1 MLVIQKSLQ
10 QSEVSDIVWRNKME
24 RLINKEYKFYIF
36 LSILIIVISGIS
48 FAYLF
53 SLVCAV
59 LVCIIELILFII
71 FIVYTNRR
79 YDEIKQL
86 NVYLMDVY
94 TGGEVMDIR
103 DNEEGELSILKND
116 LYKVTRTL
124 KEQSLQLQ
132 EDKVFL
138 ADTLSN
144 ISHQLKTPLT
154 SMMLMNDVMLDENLP
169 SDKKQQFMQMT
180 HHQLERMQW
189 LVSSLLTLS
198 KIDANAIIFKEEKI
212 NAKELI
218 EMAVE
223 SQLIPMEIKHQQLSI
238 ECDEHCYIKG
248 DMKWLSE
255 ALLNIIKNCVEH
267 AQESGTIKIKCM
279 STPLFVNLVIQDN
292 GEGISKEDLPHIFER
307 FYKGKQTNKDSVGIG
322 LAMAKALIN
331 HNHGKIEVTSDKKH
345 GTTFLIQL
353 QKDSD

>member
-1 MLVIQKSLQ
+1 
-10 QSEVSDIVWRNKME
+10 ME
-24 RLINKEYKFYIF
+24 KLINKEYKYFLFISIF
-36 LSILIIVISGIS
+36 IIIISGIS

-53 SLVCAV
+53 SPVCAV
-59 LVCIIELILFII
+59 LVCIIEAILVVI

-79 YDEIKQL
+79 YDEIRQL
-86 NVYLMDVY
+86 NIYLMDVY

-103 DNEEGELSILKND
+103 DNQEGELSILKND

-132 EDKVFL
+132 KDKVFL

-198 KIDANAIIFKEEKI
+198 KIDANTIIFKEDKI
-212 NAKELI
+212 DAKELI
-218 EMAVE
+218 DMAVE
-223 SQLIPMEIKHQQLSI
+223 SQLIPMEIKRQQLLI
-238 ECDEHCYIKG
+238 ECDEHCYIKS
-248 DMKWLSE
+248 DMKWLAE
-255 ALLNIIKNCVEH
+255 ALLNIIKNCIEH
-267 AQESGTIKIKCM
+267 TQEMGTIKIKCV

-331 HNHGKIEVTSDKKH
+331 QNHGKIEVTSHEKR
-345 GTTFLIQL
+345 GTTFMIQL
-353 QKDSD
+353 QKNSD

>member
-1 MLVIQKSLQ
+1 
-10 QSEVSDIVWRNKME
+10 ME
-24 RLINKEYKFYIF
+24 RLINKEYKYFLFISIF
-36 LSILIIVISGIS
+36 IIIISGIS

-53 SLVCAV
+53 SPVCAV
-59 LVCIIELILFII
+59 LVCIIEVILVVIFII
-71 FIVYTNRR
+71 YTNRR
-79 YDEIKQL
+79 YDEIKRL
-86 NVYLMDVY
+86 NIYLMDVY

-103 DNEEGELSILKND
+103 DNQEGELSILKND

-132 EDKVFL
+132 KDKVFL

-198 KIDANAIIFKEEKI
+198 KIDANTIIFKEDKI
-212 NAKELI
+212 GAKELI
-218 EMAVE
+218 DMAVE
-223 SQLIPMEIKHQQLSI
+223 SQLIPMEIKRQQLLI

-248 DMKWLSE
+248 DMKWLAE
-255 ALLNIIKNCVEH
+255 ALLNIIKNCIEH
-267 AQESGTIKIKCM
+267 TQEMGTIKIKCM

-331 HNHGKIEVTSDKKH
+331 QNHGKIEVTSHEKR
-345 GTTFLIQL
+345 GTTFMIQL
-353 QKDSD
+353 QKNSD

>member
-1 MLVIQKSLQ
+1 
-10 QSEVSDIVWRNKME
+10 ME
-24 RLINKEYKFYIF
+24 RLINKEYKYFLFISIF
-36 LSILIIVISGIS
+36 IIIISGIS

-53 SLVCAV
+53 SPVCAV
-59 LVCIIELILFII
+59 LVCIIEEILVVIFII
-71 FIVYTNRR
+71 YTNRR
-79 YDEIKQL
+79 YDEIKRL
-86 NVYLMDVY
+86 NIYLMDVY

-103 DNEEGELSILKND
+103 DNQEGELSILKND

-132 EDKVFL
+132 KDKVFL

-198 KIDANAIIFKEEKI
+198 KIDANTIIFKEDKI
-212 NAKELI
+212 DAKELI
-218 EMAVE
+218 DMAVE
-223 SQLIPMEIKHQQLSI
+223 SQLIPMEIKRQQLLV

-248 DMKWLSE
+248 DMKWLAE
-255 ALLNIIKNCVEH
+255 ALLNIIKNCIEH
-267 AQESGTIKIKCM
+267 TQEMGTIKIKCM

-331 HNHGKIEVTSDKKH
+331 QNHGKIEVTSDVKH
-345 GTTFLIQL
+345 GTTFMIQL
-353 QKDSD
+353 QKNSD

>member
-1 MLVIQKSLQ
+1 
-10 QSEVSDIVWRNKME
+10 ME
-24 RLINKEYKFYIF
+24 KLINKEYKYFLFISIF
-36 LSILIIVISGIS
+36 IIIISGIS

-53 SLVCAV
+53 SPVCAV
-59 LVCIIELILFII
+59 LVCIIEAILIII
-71 FIVYTNRR
+71 FIIYTNRR
-79 YDEIKQL
+79 YDVIRQL
-86 NVYLMDVY
+86 NIYLMDVY

-103 DNEEGELSILKND
+103 DNQEGELSILKND

-132 EDKVFL
+132 KDKVFL

-198 KIDANAIIFKEEKI
+198 KIDANTIIFKEDKI
-212 NAKELI
+212 DAKELI
-218 EMAVE
+218 DMAVE
-223 SQLIPMEIKHQQLSI
+223 SQLIPMEIKRQQLLI

-248 DMKWLSE
+248 DMKWLAE
-255 ALLNIIKNCVEH
+255 ALLNIIKNCIEH
-267 AQESGTIKIKCM
+267 TQEMGTIKIKCM

-331 HNHGKIEVTSDKKH
+331 QNHGKIEVTSHEKR
-345 GTTFLIQL
+345 GTTFMIQL
-353 QKDSD
+353 QKNSD

>member
-1 MLVIQKSLQ
+1 
-10 QSEVSDIVWRNKME
+10 ME
-24 RLINKEYKFYIF
+24 RLINKEYKYFLFISIF
-36 LSILIIVISGIS
+36 IIIISGIS

-53 SLVCAV
+53 SPVCAV
-59 LVCIIELILFII
+59 LVCIIEAILVVIFII
-71 FIVYTNRR
+71 YTNRR
-79 YDEIKQL
+79 YDEIKRL
-86 NVYLMDVY
+86 NIYLMDVY

-103 DNEEGELSILKND
+103 DNQEGELSILKND

-132 EDKVFL
+132 KDKVFL

-198 KIDANAIIFKEEKI
+198 KIDANTIIFKEDKI
-212 NAKELI
+212 DAKELI
-218 EMAVE
+218 DMAVE
-223 SQLIPMEIKHQQLSI
+223 SQLIPMEIKRQQLLI

-248 DMKWLSE
+248 DMKWLAE
-255 ALLNIIKNCVEH
+255 ALLNIIKNCIEH
-267 AQESGTIKIKCM
+267 TQELGTIKIKCM

-331 HNHGKIEVTSDKKH
+331 QNHGKIEVTSHEKR
-345 GTTFLIQL
+345 GTTFMIQL
-353 QKDSD
+353 QKNSD

>member
-1 MLVIQKSLQ
+1 
-10 QSEVSDIVWRNKME
+10 ME
-24 RLINKEYKFYIF
+24 KLINKEYKYFLFISIF
-36 LSILIIVISGIS
+36 IIIISGIS

-53 SLVCAV
+53 SPVCAV
-59 LVCIIELILFII
+59 LVCIIEAILVII
-71 FIVYTNRR
+71 FIIYTNRR
-79 YDEIKQL
+79 YDEIKRL
-86 NVYLMDVY
+86 NIYLMDVY

-103 DNEEGELSILKND
+103 DNQEGELSILKND

-132 EDKVFL
+132 KDKVFL

-198 KIDANAIIFKEEKI
+198 KIDANTIIFKEDKI
-212 NAKELI
+212 DAKELI
-218 EMAVE
+218 DMAVE
-223 SQLIPMEIKHQQLSI
+223 SQLIPMEIKRQQLLI

-248 DMKWLSE
+248 DMKWLAE
-255 ALLNIIKNCVEH
+255 ALLNIIKNCIEH
-267 AQESGTIKIKCM
+267 TQEMGTIKIKCM

-331 HNHGKIEVTSDKKH
+331 QNHGKIEVTSHEKR
-345 GTTFLIQL
+345 GTTFMIQL
-353 QKDSD
+353 QKNSD

>member
-1 MLVIQKSLQ
+1 
-10 QSEVSDIVWRNKME
+10 ME
-24 RLINKEYKFYIF
+24 RLINKEYKYFLFISIF
-36 LSILIIVISGIS
+36 IIIISGIS

-53 SLVCAV
+53 SPVCAV
-59 LVCIIELILFII
+59 LVCIIEAILVVIFII
-71 FIVYTNRR
+71 YTNRR
-79 YDEIKQL
+79 YDEIKRL
-86 NVYLMDVY
+86 NIYLMDVY

-103 DNEEGELSILKND
+103 DNQEGELSILKND

-132 EDKVFL
+132 KDKVFL

-198 KIDANAIIFKEEKI
+198 KIDANTIIFKEDKI
-212 NAKELI
+212 DAKELI
-218 EMAVE
+218 DMAVE
-223 SQLIPMEIKHQQLSI
+223 SQLIPMEIKRQKLLV
-238 ECDEHCYIKG
+238 ECDERCYIKG
-248 DMKWLSE
+248 DMKWLAE
-255 ALLNIIKNCVEH
+255 ALLNIIKNCIEH
-267 AQESGTIKIKCM
+267 TQEMGTIKIKCM

-331 HNHGKIEVTSDKKH
+331 QNHGKIEVTSDVKH
-345 GTTFLIQL
+345 GTTFMIQL
-353 QKDSD
+353 QKNSD